1 MTVTEGT
8 RLGPYEI
15 VGPLGAGGMGE
26 VYRARD
32 TRLQRDVAIKVLPPH
47 FSAAPELRERFEREA
62 RAVASLNHPNI
73 CVLHDVGRHEETD
86 FLVLEFLDGETLAS
100 RLARGQLSLEH
111 ALAIAT
117 QLADALAAAHR
128 AGVVH
133 RDVKPGN
140 VLLLRKAASGD
151 SRWAGAPVAKLLDFG
166 LAKSAGPV
174 VGPPQHTRAG
184 LQSDLTSLPTTPHNL
199 TMQGTILGTVEY
211 MAPEQIEG
219 QEADARTD
227 IFALGVVVYEMLT
240 GRRAFSGRTHASLIG
255 AILKDDPPPLSRDQP
270 LAPPFLDHIV
280 RRCLAKDPDERWQTA
295 ADLMRELSFA
305 AAHARD
311 HGPDASAAGQSV
323 TRTRRMIP
331 VTYAAAALAAVVA
344 AATATGAWLL
354 QLQSPRVEP
363 DGSRLSIALAPGA
376 EIGEV
381 DNPAIAV
388 SPDGRRVVYAA
399 VGVSGRQLYLRS
411 LDSFDAQAL
420 PATEDASNPFF
431 SPDGAWVG
439 FFSRGKLR
447 KLSIAAGAA
456 RELADAP
463 SARGGSWSPDGVIY
477 FAPGPSSGL
486 FRVSAEGGSPTEVT
500 KLDRSRGEVSHR
512 FPHVLPGGAGLM
524 FTMWTGPGTDEKQID
539 VLNLATGERH
549 TVAQGAET
557 GVYASS
563 GHIVYG
569 RADTLMA
576 APFDLA
582 GMTVAGAAV
591 RVAEGV
597 RVGHGEGGQF
607 SMSASGDLLY
617 LPTDLRR
624 SERRLVWVDRQGR
637 VDALQV
643 PTRNFANAKVSPDG
657 RFAAVNLNG
666 SVTEI
671 GIVDLSRSTVTLLT
685 TGKGSSQAPVW
696 SPDGNRIAYRATRS
710 GYRILF
716 WKGVNDTADE
726 ERLATG
732 DNVQTPSSWSA
743 DGKWLFFNGSSQATG
758 GDLFAMAVDDRKVE
772 ALIKTPLLESDVQMS
787 RDGRWLAYE
796 STEQGRPEVFVQPFP
811 PSGQRVQ
818 ISNGGGNEPLWA
830 PDGRELFY
838 LRGDR
843 MMVVDITTRPA
854 FQAGT
859 PRLLFEGRFVPS
871 PNGVTGYS
879 ISPDGRRFLM
889 VQAVQPEPP
898 ATVLHLIRGWA
909 EELKRLAP

>member
-1 MTVTEGT
+1 
-8 RLGPYEI
+8 
-15 VGPLGAGGMGE
+15 MGE

-47 FSAAPELRERFEREA
+47 VSAAPELRERFEREA

-73 CVLHDVGRHEETD
+73 CVLHDVGRHDETD

-100 RLARGQLSLEH
+100 RLARGQLPLEH

-166 LAKSAGPV
+166 LAKSAGPA
-174 VGPPQHTRAG
+174 VGPAKAG
-184 LQSDLTSLPTTPHNL
+184 HYDGPAGDPSDRSVRLQPDLTSLPTTPHNL
-199 TMQGTILGTVEY
+199 TVQGTILGTVEY

-240 GRRAFSGRTHASLIG
+240 GRRAFSGRTHASLIS
-255 AILKDDPPPLSRDQP
+255 AILKDDPPPLARDQP

-305 AAHARD
+305 AAYARD
-311 HGPDASAAGQSV
+311 RGPDASAAGQPV
-323 TRTRRMIP
+323 ARTRRMIP
-331 VTYAAAALAAVVA
+331 ATYAAALAVVVA
-344 AATATGAWLL
+344 AATATGSWLL
-354 QLQSPRVEP
+354 RLQSPRVEP
-363 DGSRLSIALAPGA
+363 DGSRLSIALAHGA
-376 EIGEV
+376 EIGDV
-381 DNPAIAV
+381 DNPAIAI

-399 VGVSGRQLYLRS
+399 LGPSGRQLFLRS
-411 LDSFDAQAL
+411 IDSFDAQAL

-463 SARGGSWSPDGVIY
+463 GARGGSWSPDGVIY
-477 FAPGPSSGL
+477 FAPGASSGL
-486 FRVSAEGGSPTEVT
+486 LKVSADGGSATEVT
-500 KLDRSRGEVSHR
+500 KLDRSKGEVSHR
-512 FPHVLPGGAGLM
+512 LPHVLPGGAGLM
-524 FTMWTGPGTDEKQID
+524 FTVWTGPGTDEKQVD

-557 GVYASS
+557 AVYASS

-576 APFDLA
+576 ARFDLA
-582 GMTVAGAAV
+582 GLTAGGAAV

-607 SMSASGDLLY
+607 TMSSTGDLLY
-617 LPTDLRR
+617 LPTDPRR

-637 VDALQV
+637 VEALQV

-696 SPDGNRIAYRATRS
+696 SPDGKRIAYRATRS

-726 ERLATG
+726 ERLATS

-743 DGKWLFFNGSSQATG
+743 DGKWLFFNESSQATG
-758 GDLFAMAVDDRKVE
+758 NDLFAMAVGDRKVE
-772 ALIKTPLLESDVQMS
+772 ALIKTPLLESDVQTS
-787 RDGRWLAYE
+787 PDGRWLAYE
-796 STEQGRPEVFVQPFP
+796 SAEQGRSEVFVQPFP
-811 PSGQRVQ
+811 PDGQRVQ

-843 MMVVDITTRPA
+843 MMVVDLTTRPA

-879 ISPDGRRFLM
+879 ISPDGQRFLM

-898 ATVLHLIRGWA
+898 ATVLHVVRNWVD
-909 EELKRLAP
+909 ELKRLAP